1 MAVFLLI
8 GELPQGEMTHSRQS
22 YLKFGFSTLIFGN
35 KLIMGCYIYLQLS
48 SHTGEMAH
56 SRRRYLKFGISSLF
70 LQYLGDE
77 LIFGCCPPHSQASTR
92 GDGALKTKLLEVWLF
107 YTFTF
112 AIFLERVDHG
122 LLHLLAAELFY
133 TFTFGNELL

>member
-1 MAVFLLI
+1 MTNDHRPTRSRAPTRGRWRTQDKVTLSLAFL
-8 GELPQGEMTHSRQS
+8 HFHFRN
-22 YLKFGFSTLIFGN
+22 IFGN
-35 KLIMGCYIYLQLS
+35 KLTMGCYFYLQPS

-77 LIFGCCPPHSQASTR
+77 LILGCCPPHSQASTR

-112 AIFLERVDHG
+112 ALFLGTSLSWAV
-122 LLHLLAAELFY
+122 
-133 TFTFGNELL
+133 TSTCS